1 MCNLYFTRYGSRLIE
16 GFSSMLTDLKSEGTV
31 LVLRSVEMIMRVLPV
46 EGANLVQPL
55 IPGFMKVVA
64 DGDQYPMVMGMYL
77 SVIARLV
84 LYAEP
89 IFTWAINQVCIF
101 FFFFFSFST

>member
-1 MCNLYFTRYGSRLIE
+1 
-16 GFSSMLTDLKSEGTV
+16 MLTDMKSEGTV

-55 IPGFMKVVA
+55 IPGFVKVVA

-89 IFTWAINQVCIF
+89 IFTWAINQVSLSLFLSITWYGMC
-101 FFFFFSFST
+101 